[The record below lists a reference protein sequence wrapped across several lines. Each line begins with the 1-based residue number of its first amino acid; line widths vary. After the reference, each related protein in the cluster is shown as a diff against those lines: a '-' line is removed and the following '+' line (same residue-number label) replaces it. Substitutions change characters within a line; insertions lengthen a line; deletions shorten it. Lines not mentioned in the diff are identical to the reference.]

1 MRFNLKRTI
10 FRSAEET
17 HFFSVCRLRAVLM
30 LGRNMPE
37 NEAWT
42 SFSGS
47 FLRYLKCFRSQKT
60 DVKMACKSALR
71 FLALRPFALRL
82 AFRRCRML
90 PEGLI
95 SCQIAFSHSRENPV
109 FPWTSVSG
117 RK

>member
-1 MRFNLKRTI
+1 MRFNLKRMI
-10 FRSAEET
+10 FRSAEKT
-17 HFFSVCRLRAVLM
+17 HFFSVCRLKAVLM

-47 FLRYLKCFRSQKT
+47 CLFYLKCFRLQKT

-71 FLALRPFALRL
+71 FLVLRPFALRL
-82 AFRRCRML
+82 AFRGCRML

-95 SCQIAFSHSRENPV
+95 SCQIAFPYPCENPV
-109 FPWTSVSG
+109 FP
-117 RK
+117 

>member
-1 MRFNLKRTI
+1 MRFNLKRMI
-10 FRSAEET
+10 FRSAEKT
-17 HFFSVCRLRAVLM
+17 HFFSVCRLKAVLM

-71 FLALRPFALRL
+71 FLVLRPFALRL
-82 AFRRCRML
+82 AFRGCRML

-95 SCQIAFSHSRENPV
+95 SCQIAFPYPCENPV
-109 FPWTSVSG
+109 FP
-117 RK
+117 

>member
-1 MRFNLKRTI
+1 MRFNLRRMI
-10 FRSAEET
+10 FRLAEKT
-17 HFFSVCRLRAVLM
+17 HFFSACRLRAVLM

-47 FLRYLKCFRSQKT
+47 FLRCLKCFRSQKT

-82 AFRRCRML
+82 AFRRCRMQ
-90 PEGLI
+90 PEGLMG
-95 SCQIAFSHSRENPV
+95 CQIAFSQPCENPV
-109 FPWTSVSG
+109 FP
-117 RK
+117 

>member
-1 MRFNLKRTI
+1 MRFNLKRMI
-10 FRSAEET
+10 FRLAEKT
-17 HFFSVCRLRAVLM
+17 YFFSACRLRAVLM

-71 FLALRPFALRL
+71 FLVTSCFPAVQDVARKPYGLSDCLFAT
-82 AFRRCRML
+82 
-90 PEGLI
+90 P
-95 SCQIAFSHSRENPV
+95 
-109 FPWTSVSG
+109 
-117 RK
+117 

>member
-10 FRSAEET
+10 FRSAEKT
-17 HFFSVCRLRAVLM
+17 HFFSACRLRAVLM

-42 SFSGS
+42 NFSGS
-47 FLRYLKCFRSQKT
+47 FLRYLKCFRLQKT
-60 DVKMACKSALR
+60 DVKMACKSALSC
-71 FLALRPFALRL
+71 LVLRPSVLRL

-95 SCQIAFSHSRENPV
+95 SCQIAFSQPCENPV
-109 FPWTSVSG
+109 FP
-117 RK
+117 

>member
-1 MRFNLKRTI
+1 MRFNLKRMI
-10 FRSAEET
+10 FRSAEKT
-17 HFFSVCRLRAVLM
+17 HFFSVCRLKAVLM

-47 FLRYLKCFRSQKT
+47 FLFYLKCFRLQKT

-71 FLALRPFALRL
+71 FLVLRPFALRL
-82 AFRRCRML
+82 AFRGCRML

-95 SCQIAFSHSRENPV
+95 SCQITFPYPCENPV
-109 FPWTSVSG
+109 FP
-117 RK
+117 

>member
-1 MRFNLKRTI
+1 MRFNLKRMI
-10 FRSAEET
+10 FRSAEKT
-17 HFFSVCRLRAVLM
+17 HFFSVCRLKAVLM

-47 FLRYLKCFRSQKT
+47 FLFYLKCFRLQKT

-71 FLALRPFALRL
+71 FLVLRPFALRL
-82 AFRRCRML
+82 AFRGCRLL

-95 SCQIAFSHSRENPV
+95 SCQIAFPYPCENPV
-109 FPWTSVSG
+109 FP
-117 RK
+117 

>member
-1 MRFNLKRTI
+1 MRFNFKRMI
-10 FRSAEET
+10 FRSAEKT
-17 HFFSVCRLRAVLM
+17 HFFSVCRLKAVLM

-47 FLRYLKCFRSQKT
+47 FLFYLKCFRLQKT

-71 FLALRPFALRL
+71 FLVLRPFALRL
-82 AFRRCRML
+82 AFRGCRML

-95 SCQIAFSHSRENPV
+95 SCQIAFPYPCENPV
-109 FPWTSVSG
+109 FP
-117 RK
+117 

>member
-1 MRFNLKRTI
+1 MRFNLKRMI
-10 FRSAEET
+10 FRSAEKT
-17 HFFSVCRLRAVLM
+17 HFFSVCRLKAVLM

-47 FLRYLKCFRSQKT
+47 FLFYLKCFRLQKT

-71 FLALRPFALRL
+71 FLVLRPFALRL
-82 AFRRCRML
+82 AFRGCRML

-95 SCQIAFSHSRENPV
+95 SCQIAFPYPCENPV
-109 FPWTSVSG
+109 FP
-117 RK
+117 

>member
-1 MRFNLKRTI
+1 MRFNLKRMI
-10 FRSAEET
+10 FRSAEKT
-17 HFFSVCRLRAVLM
+17 HFFSVCRLKAVLM

-47 FLRYLKCFRSQKT
+47 FLFYLKCFRLQKT

-71 FLALRPFALRL
+71 FLVLRPCALRL
-82 AFRRCRML
+82 AFRGCRML

-95 SCQIAFSHSRENPV
+95 SCQIAFPYPCENPV
-109 FPWTSVSG
+109 FP
-117 RK
+117 